1 MKNNS
6 LFIIITIVKSVNLL
20 ASLDKKHYLCNVKLK
35 ATNMAKSLKKLCEEN
50 QCNNY
55 FNFIIKS
62 FMDGNFKKS
71 KELYL
76 EMKSNDKRNFRLLCS
91 ELGYESEML
100 KITL

>member
-1 MKNNS
+1 
-6 LFIIITIVKSVNLL
+6 
-20 ASLDKKHYLCNVKLK
+20 
-35 ATNMAKSLKKLCEEN
+35 MAKKSLQKLCAEHK
-50 QCNNY
+50 CDNY

-62 FMDGNFKKS
+62 FIDGNFKKG

-91 ELGYESEML
+91 ELGYENEII

>member
-1 MKNNS
+1 MLK
-6 LFIIITIVKSVNLL
+6 TY
-20 ASLDKKHYLCNVKLK
+20 YLCNVKLK

>member
-1 MKNNS
+1 MLK
-6 LFIIITIVKSVNLL
+6 TY
-20 ASLDKKHYLCNVKLK
+20 YLCNIKLK

-55 FNFIIKS
+55 FNLIIKS

-91 ELGYESEML
+91 ELGYESEIL
-100 KITL
+100 KIT

>member
-1 MKNNS
+1 
-6 LFIIITIVKSVNLL
+6 
-20 ASLDKKHYLCNVKLK
+20 
-35 ATNMAKSLKKLCEEN
+35 MAKSLKKLCEEN

-91 ELGYESEML
+91 ELGYESEIL
-100 KITL
+100 HITL